1 MFGRNKKNVLVLVQ
15 KIGKQY
21 IEVDRIKFKNNEDLV
36 GNKKHKIPIPPKNP
50 YTFSSGKKKYLFFD
64 VGEKNYIT
72 FEETDLGLS
81 TEFLEELFNRKIVG
95 QLVKAVKKAIEEPK
109 TNTDWI
115 KQIMLYGGL
124 ILFGYLLGV
133 QFGGA

>member
-21 IEVDRIKFKNNEDLV
+21 VEIDRIKYKKGEELV
-36 GNKKHKIPIPPKNP
+36 NNKKHSIPIPPKNP
-50 YTFSSGKKKYLFFD
+50 YAFSSGKTKYTFFD
-64 VGEKNYIT
+64 IGEKEYIN
-72 FEETDLGLS
+72 FETTELGLS
-81 TEFLEELFNRKIVG
+81 TEFLEELFNRRIVG

-109 TNTDWI
+109 TNTDII

-124 ILFGYLLGV
+124 VLVGYLLGI
-133 QFGGA
+133 QFGCG